1 MDKQNNDSSNAIS
14 GIMAKIA
21 SLRGG
26 NGHQQVSPVGAPVE
40 QVAKQPL
47 EQFIEGLIDERK
59 YPDLL
64 PEAKEEMKKDLLIRL
79 DDFIA
84 ARIIAALS
92 DTDVLAYEKLLQEKK
107 PEEEVQ
113 QFVSSKIPDF
123 VNFLSAAMLEFR
135 AVYLGIIPTNPQQQ
149 QIPEEKESLTPP
161 PPPPPPAP
169 VMVSDVV
176 N

>member
-1 MDKQNNDSSNAIS
+1 MDKQNNSSQAIS

-21 SLRGG
+21 SLKGG
-26 NGHQQVSPVGAPVE
+26 NNQQQASSSAVPTE

-47 EQFIEGLIDERK
+47 EQFVEGLIDERK
-59 YPDLL
+59 YPDLV
-64 PEAKEEMKKDLLIRL
+64 PEAKEEMKKDLFIRL

-92 DTDVLAYEKLLQEKK
+92 DTDVLEYEKLLQEKK

-123 VNFLSAAMLEFR
+123 VNFLSAVMLEFR
-135 AVYLGIIPTNPQQQ
+135 AVYLGIISTSPQQQ
-149 QIPEEKESLTPP
+149 VP

-169 VMVSDVV
+169 VMVSDSV